1 MIPLDRIEGV
11 RGHDPAWG
19 HDEGHFCNLWINTW
33 CHCAQG
39 CIKAGLQSAAIPPPL
54 WSVGLGCCDWASLT
68 HRPWWESRLK
78 ARLCDWKARPGMT
91 QAQQNREHCG
101 LPWPWPWGPPA
112 PPVPRSTSCL
122 CHSTSKSNPWSKA
135 KEKKGYE
142 KREETEKWK
151 GRGRLTCV
159 LGRERERTTNRSLS
173 DRRGSCSGRGTCV
186 PAASLVDA
194 KLRPS
199 ARQCQTHEKLPWQHP
214 RASVWN
220 KQPFNLIWGG

>member
-1 MIPLDRIEGV
+1 MILLDRTEGV
-11 RGHDPAWG
+11 KGHDPAWG
-19 HDEGHFCNLWINTW
+19 HNEGHLCNMWILHEAIVPWAVSRQDFT
-33 CHCAQG
+33 
-39 CIKAGLQSAAIPPPL
+39 LQPPPLPL
-54 WSVGLGCCDWASLT
+54 WSVGLSCCDWASLT
-68 HRPWWESRLK
+68 DTPWWESRLK
-78 ARLCDWKARPGMT
+78 ARLCDCRTRPGMT
-91 QAQQNREHCG
+91 QAQWNREHCG
-101 LPWPWPWGPPA
+101 LPWPRPWGPWA
-112 PPVPRSTSCL
+112 PPVPWSTSCL

-159 LGRERERTTNRSLS
+159 LRGGRERTTNHSLS

-186 PAASLVDA
+186 PAASLADA

-199 ARQCQTHEKLPWQHP
+199 ARQCQTHEKFPWQHP

-220 KQPFNLIWGG
+220 KQPFNLI